1 MAGHLIVAVLCGLA
15 LIIEAPQEP
24 RDGQRS
30 ATRGATIRGHVT
42 AAATGQPLHRVRIT
56 IDGAQGNPP
65 TSVTDTRGAFELTE
79 IPAGTYTIT
88 ATRAGFLTV
97 QYGQRRPRERGRR
110 VEVRAGDT
118 VEGIDFALVKGAVIA
133 GRVLDELGDPA
144 PGTRV
149 DAIELRYI
157 RGRRVPVTAALT
169 RTNDAGEYR
178 LSGLEAGSYQVRAST
193 TDVWDA
199 DDGKGA
205 YAHAM
210 TFYPGVIPPET
221 PPAVQV
227 GPGAEVPGIDLQ
239 LVPTR
244 AAKLSGVVEDTN
256 GVPQPGQVV
265 HLGRTARSIGGAAWY
280 SEQAGT
286 TRTDARGA
294 FEFPKLSAGEYIA
307 NAGAEVEA
315 ASATVHL
322 GDGDAQHILLTPR
335 KALELAGTIVSDD
348 GSRLPFA
355 AAAITVVPVPTDP
368 RILFPSFSAP
378 RTLAVRADWTFRTSA
393 LTGEH
398 LFRINGLPD
407 EWMLKAVTS
416 GGRDITDV
424 PIALGPGLPAVAPV
438 QITLTKSGARIA
450 GEVVRGN
457 APAPD
462 STVVLFP
469 DDTRLWGV
477 GSRFVRAVRPDS
489 VGRFSIGALPAAKY
503 RIAAVEILQDGE
515 WEDPEFLQ
523 TLVKSASAI
532 ELTPGATLEVRVNL
546 ESSR

>member
-1 MAGHLIVAVLCGLA
+1 MAGHLIVALLCGLA
-15 LIIEAPQEP
+15 LMIQEP
-24 RDGQRS
+24 RDGQRP
-30 ATRGATIRGHVT
+30 ATQGATIRGHVT

-56 IDGAQGNPP
+56 VDASQGNPP
-65 TSVTDTRGAFELTE
+65 TAVTDTRGAFELTD

-97 QYGQRRPRERGRR
+97 QYGQRRSRERGRR

-157 RGRRVPVTAALT
+157 RGRPVPVSAALT

-193 TDVWDA
+193 TEVWDG

-205 YAHAM
+205 FAHAM

-227 GPGAEVPGIDLQ
+227 GPGGEVPGIDLQ

-244 AAKLSGVVEDTN
+244 AAKLSGIVEDVN

-265 HLGRTARSIGGAAWY
+265 HLGRTARSVGGATWY

-286 TRTDARGA
+286 TRTDSRGA

-322 GDGDAQHILLTPR
+322 GDGDTQHVLLTPR
-335 KALELAGTIVSDD
+335 KALELVGTIVADD

-355 AAAITVVPVPTDP
+355 AASITVAPLPTDP
-368 RILFPSFSAP
+368 RLVFPSFSAP

-416 GGRDITDV
+416 RGRDITDV
-424 PIALGPGLPAVAPV
+424 PIALGSGLQSVPPV
-438 QITLTKSGARIA
+438 QITVTKLGARIT

-457 APAPD
+457 AAAPD
-462 STVVLFP
+462 STIVLFP
-469 DDTRLWGV
+469 EDPRLWGV
-477 GSRFVRAVRPDS
+477 GSRFVRAVRPDNA
-489 VGRFSIGALPAAKY
+489 GRFSIGALPAAKY
-503 RIAAVEILQDGE
+503 RIAAVEIVQDGE

-523 TLVKSASAI
+523 SLMKSAAAI
-532 ELTPGATLEVRVNL
+532 ELPAGATHEVRVNL
-546 ESSR
+546 EPSR

>member
-1 MAGHLIVAVLCGLA
+1 MAGHLVVALLCGLA
-15 LIIEAPQEP
+15 LVIQEP
-24 RDGQRS
+24 RDGQR
-30 ATRGATIRGHVT
+30 APTRGATIRGQVT

-56 IDGAQGNPP
+56 VDGSQGNPP
-65 TSVTDTRGAFELTE
+65 TAVTDTRGAFELTDV
-79 IPAGTYTIT
+79 PAGTYTIT

-97 QYGQRRPRERGRR
+97 QYGQRRSRERGRR
-110 VEVRAGDT
+110 VELRAGET
-118 VEGIDFALVKGAVIA
+118 VEGIDFVLIKGAVIA
-133 GRVLDELGDPA
+133 GRVLDEVGDPA

-157 RGRRVPVTAALT
+157 RGRRAPVSAALT

-193 TDVWDA
+193 TDVWDG
-199 DDGKGA
+199 DDGKSA
-205 YAHAM
+205 FAHAM

-244 AAKLSGVVEDTN
+244 AAKLSGIVEDTN

-265 HLGRTARSIGGAAWY
+265 HLGRTARSTGGAAWY

-307 NAGAEVEA
+307 NVGGEAEA

-322 GDGDAQHILLTPR
+322 GDGDAQHVLLTPR
-335 KALELAGTIVSDD
+335 KALEVTGTVVADD

-355 AAAITVVPVPTDP
+355 AAGITVVPVPTDP
-368 RILFPSFSAP
+368 RLVFPSFVAP
-378 RTLAVRADWTFRTSA
+378 RTLTVRADWTFRTNA
-393 LTGEH
+393 LNGEH

-407 EWMLKAVTS
+407 EWMLRAVTS
-416 GGRDITDV
+416 GGRDVTDV
-424 PIALGPGLPAVAPV
+424 PIAFGPGLPSAPPV
-438 QITLTKSGARIA
+438 QITVTKSGARLTGA
-450 GEVVRGN
+450 VVQGN

-462 STVVLFP
+462 STVILFP
-469 DDTRLWGV
+469 EDSRLWGV
-477 GSRFVRAVRPDS
+477 GSRFVRAVRPDNE
-489 VGRFSIGALPAAKY
+489 GHFSIGALPAAKY
-503 RIAAVEILQDGE
+503 RIAAVEIVQDGE

-523 TLVKSASAI
+523 TLLKSAVAI
-532 ELTPGATLEVRVNL
+532 ELTAGATQDVRVNV